1 VADLD
6 IMTDFKRILTGFLL
20 AVLSAAAYA
29 DTEVCAPFKDGVVD
43 ETIVSKMLAAAD
55 EGHLYRIKPS
65 SSKVGFC
72 VDSPIGMIEGEFT
85 DFTGG
90 LTFLKENL
98 SQDEQA
104 LVKVNTASLETSGP
118 FIRSMLKGK
127 KFFDVENYPEMLF
140 VSTGFK
146 WVSKTEAILLGELTL
161 HGITKAV
168 GFHVKL
174 IEQDTEDESQQ
185 RILVKATTLIRRS
198 EFGLNALSPMV
209 SDSVNLCMS
218 VDAVKH
224 RS

>member
-1 VADLD
+1 
-6 IMTDFKRILTGFLL
+6 MTDFKRILTGILL
-20 AVLSAAAYA
+20 AVLSAAPYA

-55 EGHLYRIKPS
+55 DGHLYRIKPS
-65 SSKVGFC
+65 TSKVGFC
-72 VDSPIGMIEGEFT
+72 VNSPIGMIEGEFT
-85 DFTGG
+85 DFSGG

-98 SQDEQA
+98 SQNEQA
-104 LVKVNTASLETSGP
+104 LVKINTASLDTRGP
-118 FIRSMLKGK
+118 FIKSMLKGK

-161 HGITKAV
+161 HGITKEV
-168 GFHVKL
+168 GFHVRL
-174 IEQDTEDESQQ
+174 IEQSTDVENQQ
-185 RILVKATTLIRRS
+185 RILVKATTLIHRS
-198 EFGLNALSPMV
+198 EFGLTALSPMV

-218 VDAVKH
+218 VDAVKY

>member
-1 VADLD
+1 
-6 IMTDFKRILTGFLL
+6 MTDFKRLLTGILL

-43 ETIVSKMLAAAD
+43 ETIISKMLAAAD
-55 EGHLYRIKPS
+55 DGHLYRIKPS

-104 LVKVNTASLETSGP
+104 LVKINTASLDTRGP
-118 FIRSMLKGK
+118 LIKSLLKGK

-168 GFHVKL
+168 GFHVRL
-174 IEQDTEDESQQ
+174 IKQSTDAENQQ
-185 RILVKATTLIRRS
+185 RILVKATTLIHRS
-198 EFGLNALSPMV
+198 EFGLTALSPMV
-209 SDSVNLCMS
+209 SDSVKLCMS
-218 VDAVKH
+218 VDAV
-224 RS
+224 RYRT